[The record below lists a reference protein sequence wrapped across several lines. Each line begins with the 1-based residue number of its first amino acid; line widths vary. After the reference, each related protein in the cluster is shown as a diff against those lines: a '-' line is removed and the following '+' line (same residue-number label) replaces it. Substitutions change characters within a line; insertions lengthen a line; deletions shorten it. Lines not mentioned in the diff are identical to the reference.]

1 MKYWNEYE
9 LKIYYISRE
18 VCSETGASFEI
29 SEEQLRDKE
38 NIDWRENF
46 FDDEELVKS
55 LRLGAG
61 NGIFE
66 DEESGEE

>member
-1 MKYWNEYE
+1 MN
-9 LKIYYISRE
+9 YISRE
-18 VCSETGASFEI
+18 ICSETGASFEI
-29 SEEQLRDKE
+29 SEEQLTDKE
-38 NIDWRENF
+38 KFDWRENF
-46 FDDEELVKS
+46 FDDEEFVKS